1 MHASSVN
8 GPPWCAL
15 KLNLTSAQ
23 KEVGAMKA
31 IRAGVWL
38 WGVISVGLIVAQV
51 VGEFALK
58 ALELKGKVET
68 QLPDGSKA
76 MLKAEEKLPPGS
88 VVRTQAKSMVV
99 LEWLPYKA
107 RVKLAPETEV
117 QLLITR
123 ALSLQRGR
131 IWVGTPPPP
140 VGERRFPLP
149 VQCRQVQIVS
159 SPDAIFSL
167 ACQPDGTV
175 TVSVDQGAVF
185 LAVEQ
190 KVITVPKARM
200 VILTS
205 QNIVIGPMP
214 LTKQELLMWDMG
226 GVR

>member
-1 MHASSVN
+1 
-8 GPPWCAL
+8 
-15 KLNLTSAQ
+15 
-23 KEVGAMKA
+23 MKA

-38 WGVISVGLIVAQV
+38 WIVGSVGLLVAQA

-68 QLPDGSKA
+68 QLPDGSQVI
-76 MLKAEEKLPPGS
+76 LKEKEKLPPGS
-88 VVRTQAKSMVV
+88 VVRTQAKSMAI

-140 VGERRFPLP
+140 VGERRFPLI
-149 VQCRQVQIVS
+149 VQCKQVQIIS
-159 SPDAIFSL
+159 SPDAFFSV

-175 TVSVDQGAVF
+175 RVSVDQGVVF
-185 LAVEQ
+185 LSVEQ
-190 KVITVPKARM
+190 NVITVPKSKMAI
-200 VILTS
+200 VTS
-205 QNIVIGPMP
+205 QNTVIGPMP
-214 LTKQELLMWDMG
+214 LTKQEQLMWDMG
-226 GVR
+226 GVQ

>member
-1 MHASSVN
+1 
-8 GPPWCAL
+8 
-15 KLNLTSAQ
+15 
-23 KEVGAMKA
+23 MKA

-117 QLLITR
+117 QLLTTR

-131 IWVGTPPPP
+131 IWVGTPPLP

-185 LAVEQ
+185 LSVGQ

-214 LTKQELLMWDMG
+214 LTNQELLMWDMG